1 MKSDEMTSEIDVKK
15 LVRTLGE
22 QARTA
27 YRLLA
32 DASPEQKNAAL
43 LAAALEIRAQ
53 SKQII
58 AANDADMFAAE
69 NAGLANAM
77 LDRLKLKPESVEAM
91 AKNLEDIASFPD
103 PVGKILAEWERPNG
117 LRIQR
122 VSVPLGVIGI
132 IYESRPNVTADAGGL
147 CL

>member
-1 MKSDEMTSEIDVKK
+1 MTSEIDVKK
-15 LVRTLGE
+15 LVRMLGE

-27 YRLLA
+27 YCQLA

-43 LAAALEIRAQ
+43 LAAAQEIRAQ
-53 SKQII
+53 SRQII
-58 AANDADMFAAE
+58 AANNTDMSAAE
-69 NAGLANAM
+69 NAGLASAL

-103 PVGKILAEWERPNG
+103 PVGKLLAEWERPNG

-132 IYESRPNVTADAGGL
+132 IYESRPNVRQTPAGFV
-147 CL
+147 